1 MRTHDTGQ
9 PQELINACSP
19 QRVESDTQQKVKF
32 SSVGLPADQAM
43 QIVQLPSSTTITNI
57 LLSCEVVAVY
67 FLTFSRSSIHGH
79 GFNSPPHQATQL
91 LGLLRRFH
99 RRSSCLH
106 RDARDNRLVSKSSKC
121 CGTRYVRPRK
131 SCEQQRHARQ
141 LH

>member
-1 MRTHDTGQ
+1 M
-9 PQELINACSP
+9 
-19 QRVESDTQQKVKF
+19 KF
-32 SSVGLPADQAM
+32 SSVVLPTDQAM

-141 LH
+141 QHRVAPELRTVQQSIISTNEYSLAA